1 MPWDH
6 EPWLENRLTPYSLS
20 HSMLVFTHIFL
31 AGHRRQRKMPR
42 KSSGKPGRRC
52 CLRRVVP
59 TRPTIARGK
68 SAAFWTFFAG
78 TTVSSQKDMG
88 HVQHRMG
95 EGRGEG
101 PRCCSLS
108 HGLRNK

>member
-1 MPWDH
+1 
-6 EPWLENRLTPYSLS
+6 
-20 HSMLVFTHIFL
+20 MLVFTHIFL

-95 EGRGEG
+95 EGEEALVAFVAEG
-101 PRCCSLS
+101 WFWFGAQTARFA
-108 HGLRNK
+108 